1 MDNPAA
7 SAPSA
12 ADSRQPGDEGRT
24 DPPAPRRRTQRER
37 RETTRRRLIDATIAV
52 IAEVGYAN
60 ASLGLICERSE
71 VSRGGLFR
79 HFDSRLD
86 LMVAT
91 AAEVG
96 RRHVAHAR
104 EQFTALPEPPTLLEA
119 LRLMRDRHRATE
131 NVVWFELM
139 VAART
144 DPDLRERLGETGRRF
159 FADVVEVARLV
170 PGAEVLHPDELEML
184 VNTLEHTFDGE
195 AIRREI
201 APGPTAEARRL
212 QLAADFATF
221 LIQRRLDAASDS

>member
-1 MDNPAA
+1 M
-7 SAPSA
+7 
-12 ADSRQPGDEGRT
+12 
-24 DPPAPRRRTQRER
+24 
-37 RETTRRRLIDATIAV
+37 
-52 IAEVGYAN
+52 
-60 ASLGLICERSE
+60 ICERSG

-96 RRHVAHAR
+96 RRHIAQAR
-104 EQFTALPEPPTLLEA
+104 QQLAGLREPSLIEA
-119 LRLMRDRHRATE
+119 LRLMRDRHRNVE

-144 DPDLRERLGETGRRF
+144 DPDLRTRLSETGRQF
-159 FADVVEVARLV
+159 FADIVEVSRLV
-170 PGAEVLHPDELEML
+170 PGVELFPDEDLEML

-201 APGPTAEARRL
+201 APDPVAEDRRL
-212 QLAADFATF
+212 ELAAEFAVF
-221 LIQRRLDAASDS
+221 LITRRMNAESSTTAPDSPSSSG